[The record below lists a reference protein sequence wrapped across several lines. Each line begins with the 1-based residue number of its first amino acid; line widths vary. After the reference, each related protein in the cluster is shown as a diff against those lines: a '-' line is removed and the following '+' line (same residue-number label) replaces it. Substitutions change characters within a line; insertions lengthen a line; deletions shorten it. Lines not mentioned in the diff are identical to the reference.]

1 MPEMPG
7 HFAASQLPSMILDS
21 RCLGFSN
28 NEEVEEYRLK
38 YQAFRRGEAKGA
50 KNDIRDAA
58 KRYAESSAALENRM
72 LEIFQPTRATPI
84 DAMVDQI
91 THHFVETSNFC
102 TANISEAEIA
112 DRFKESK
119 IRDHPEDLSDYMD
132 SLVHDVVNDSIHTSA
147 PQMIGHMTSALPSYM
162 MPLSKLLVAMNQNV
176 VKTET
181 AKTVTFLEREALAK
195 LHRLIYDFDD
205 AFYFEHIQNPK
216 GMLGLFASGG
226 TLANTS
232 ALWIARNQKL
242 RASEDGCFAGVERE
256 GLPRALRYHGYDD
269 MIILGSALMHYSLDK
284 AADLLGVGVRG
295 LVKIPVD
302 TNYQVDLAM
311 MELKILEAIENKT
324 LIAAVIG
331 ICGTTETGAID
342 DLQGM
347 AGLAAKYGL
356 HFHVDAAWGGP
367 CIFSNLHRH
376 KAKGIELADSV
387 TLDGHKQLW
396 LPMGCGMVFLKDPY
410 AVNAVSKTANYIIR
424 KDSYDLGKFTID
436 GSRGAQA
443 IYLHANLELLGLRG
457 YEVLFERTVRIA
469 RYMARCIL
477 RSTNFELLVKPMS
490 NILLY
495 RWIPASLRQKAW
507 DATLTDDENEVINEV
522 NRKLQ
527 DLQKQRGKT
536 FVSRT
541 TINAPKYNQKPI
553 VGLRVVIGNP
563 LTTEA
568 DIDAV
573 FWDQDAIIRSHFI
586 SSDVTTSP
594 EAIID
599 RDFGVPYPDA
609 VTGDAKGITSY
620 FDAVWAQMTHVQRF
634 IFDNDIDSFY
644 DAMITPDCFLE
655 PSKHFVQKALRKA
668 VPKTWGKPATGPT
681 FNSKYPIEFRQS
693 QIEGAGNGAWA
704 LVDIP
709 KGTRL
714 RRVAV
719 ADGTLVRFRSE
730 QELKSA
736 GWDIDDAVNY
746 GIGHFADPSAIY
758 FLNPG
763 TAMNHADRTRE
774 PSVKYVHDEEGVLE
788 LWTVKDVNAGE
799 EMFNEY
805 HKDFAPCK
813 WYDELQRSRGNIP
826 LSQLNDYINA
836 LYDTKAL

>member
-1 MPEMPG
+1 VPEKPTNFVG
-7 HFAASQLPSMILDS
+7 DFTNFVGDS
-21 RCLGFSN
+21 KFWSD
-28 NEEVEEYRLK
+28 NEEVQQYRLR

-50 KNDIRDAA
+50 KKEIYDAA
-58 KRYAESSAALENRM
+58 KRESTSELENR
-72 LEIFQPTRATPI
+72 LLKIFQPSSTSLTVVNE
-84 DAMVDQI
+84 MVDRVSRDFI
-91 THHFVETSNFC
+91 ETNIFC
-102 TANISEAEIA
+102 TANVSEGEIA
-112 DRFKESK
+112 ERFKEPN
-119 IRDHPEDLSDYMD
+119 IREDPEDISDYMET
-132 SLVHDVVNDSIHTSA
+132 LVRDVVTDSIHTSA
-147 PQMIGHMTSALPSYM
+147 PQMIGHMTSALPGYM

-195 LHRLIYDFDD
+195 LHRVIFNFDEK
-205 AFYFEHIQNPK
+205 FYSEHIQNPK
-216 GMLGLFASGG
+216 GMLGIFTSGG

-242 RASEDGCFAGVERE
+242 GASADGRFKGVERE
-256 GLPRALRYHGYDD
+256 GLVRALRYHGYDD
-269 MIILGSALMHYSLDK
+269 MIIIGSALMHYSLDK
-284 AADLLGVGVRG
+284 AADLLGVGVQG

-311 MELKILEAIENKT
+311 MEQKILQAIENKT

-347 AGLAAKYGL
+347 ACLAAKYGL

-367 CIFSNLHRH
+367 CIFSSLHRH
-376 KAKGIELADSV
+376 KAKGIALADSV

-443 IYLHANLELLGLRG
+443 IYLHANLEVLGLRG
-457 YEVLFERTVRIA
+457 YEVLFDRTVRIA

-495 RWIPASLRQKAW
+495 RWIPAPLRQMAW
-507 DATLTDDENEVINEV
+507 EATLTDEENETINEA

-573 FWDQDAIIRSHFI
+573 FWDQDAIILSHF
-586 SSDVTTSP
+586 SNWVTSSP
-594 EAIID
+594 EAIVD
-599 RDFGVPYPDA
+599 RDFGVQYADA
-609 VTGDAKGITSY
+609 TKADPWQITNY
-620 FDAVWAQMTHVQRF
+620 YDAVWAAMTPGQRF
-634 IFDNDIDSFY
+634 IFSNDIDSLY

-655 PSKHFVQKALRKA
+655 PSKHFLGRALK
-668 VPKTWGKPATGPT
+668 
-681 FNSKYPIEFRQS
+681 
-693 QIEGAGNGAWA
+693 
-704 LVDIP
+704 
-709 KGTRL
+709 
-714 RRVAV
+714 
-719 ADGTLVRFRSE
+719 
-730 QELKSA
+730 
-736 GWDIDDAVNY
+736 
-746 GIGHFADPSAIY
+746 
-758 FLNPG
+758 
-763 TAMNHADRTRE
+763 
-774 PSVKYVHDEEGVLE
+774 
-788 LWTVKDVNAGE
+788 
-799 EMFNEY
+799 
-805 HKDFAPCK
+805 
-813 WYDELQRSRGNIP
+813 
-826 LSQLNDYINA
+826 A
-836 LYDTKAL
+836 LYDN